1 MGLPALLPPTPFPG
15 VFIVAP
21 IPSRRPPLGPGV
33 PTMTTIFT
41 AASAAVVTRA
51 SAAEPLPLY
60 CRRLIIG
67 QLNWV
72 AAAYLVD
79 AAQTRVD
86 SRSQPRDYTFI
97 NKYARRPRFPRGVA
111 TVVVG
116 ACVQSRARMFG

>member
-1 MGLPALLPPTPFPG
+1 MGLPVLFPPTPFPG
-15 VFIVAP
+15 VFTVAP
-21 IPSRRPPLGPGV
+21 IPSRRPPAPGPGV
-33 PTMTTIFT
+33 PTMTTMFT

-51 SAAEPLPLY
+51 SAAELLLPLY

-86 SRSQPRDYTFI
+86 
-97 NKYARRPRFPRGVA
+97 
-111 TVVVG
+111 
-116 ACVQSRARMFG
+116 